1 MSRILVIYGTTDG
14 HTARVARF
22 MGDRLRTRGADV
34 QVFEARG
41 TEPGP
46 DDYDAVIVAA
56 SIHAGRYQHSVADW
70 VRTHAHILRFKPTAF
85 VSVCLAVLQDDETV
99 RRELDGIMDRFLAE
113 TTWRPTLT
121 KVVAGAL
128 LYTHYGWFTRLMMKR
143 IAARAGGDTDTSRD
157 YEYTDWKD
165 LEEFTLRFAGL
176 VDKVPAAGRAHAVA

>member
-14 HTARVARF
+14 QTAKVARF
-22 MGDRLRTRGADV
+22 IGDRLRTHGAGV
-34 QVFEARG
+34 EVFEARG

-46 DDYDAVIVAA
+46 DDYDAVIIAA
-56 SIHAGRYQHSVADW
+56 SIHASRYQRSVSDW
-70 VRTHAHILRFKPTAF
+70 VRSHARTLRFKPTAF
-85 VSVCLAVLQDDETV
+85 VSVCLAVLQDDEGV
-99 RRELDGIMDRFLAE
+99 RRELDGIVDRFLAE
-113 TTWRPTLT
+113 TAWRPTLT
-121 KVVAGAL
+121 KAVAGAL

-176 VDKVPAAGRAHAVA
+176 VDKVPATSRAHAVA